1 VNAVTGHHGSLPPA
15 GPDSDRSAT
24 AKSRWHLLIGGLL
37 ALAVLVAA
45 RSVDVEH
52 YVGTAQRW
60 AEPLG
65 LLGPVVYGLVYVAA
79 TLLGA
84 PSMPF
89 TVLAPVLFGVTTGA
103 VTMVAASSASAAG
116 GFLIARY
123 LARDAVAARLADS
136 PAFVRLRAL
145 VEEHDWL
152 LIPVLRTFPVA
163 PFVVVN
169 YGFGLT
175 RIGFGRYF
183 CWSAVAMVPSN
194 IVLVLGARAIF
205 DAAARG
211 VVSWPVVGGTI
222 AAGLVSIG
230 LVVLVK
236 RARGR

>member
-1 VNAVTGHHGSLPPA
+1 M
-15 GPDSDRSAT
+15 
-24 AKSRWHLLIGGLL
+24 
-37 ALAVLVAA
+37 
-45 RSVDVEH
+45 
-52 YVGTAQRW
+52 GTAQRW

-65 LLGPVVYGLVYVAA
+65 PLGPVVYGLVYVAA

-89 TVLAPVLFGVTTGA
+89 TVLAPVLFGAATG
-103 VTMVAASSASAAG
+103 VCTMVAASSTSAAG

-123 LARDAVAARLADS
+123 LARDLVAARLAHS
-136 PAFVRLRAL
+136 AAFVRLGAL

-152 LIPVLRTFPVA
+152 LIPVLRTFPIA

-183 CWSAVAMVPSN
+183 WWSAVAMVPSN
-194 IVLVLGARAIF
+194 VVLVLGARAIF
-205 DAAARG
+205 DAITRG
-211 VVSWPVVGGTI
+211 VVSWPIVAGTI
-222 AAGLVSIG
+222 GAGIISG
-230 LVVLVK
+230 ALVVLVK

>member
-1 VNAVTGHHGSLPPA
+1 MNVVTGHQGSLPPST
-15 GPDSDRSAT
+15 PDRSAPP
-24 AKSRWHLLIGGLL
+24 KSRWHLVVGALL
-37 ALAVLVAA
+37 ALGVLLAA

-52 YVGTAQRW
+52 YVSVAQRW
-60 AEPLG
+60 AEPMG
-65 LLGPVVYGLVYVAA
+65 LLGPVVYGLVYVAV

-103 VTMVAASSASAAG
+103 VTMVAASSVSAAG

-136 PAFVRLRAL
+136 PAFVRMRAL
-145 VEEHDWL
+145 VEAHDWL

-175 RIGFGRYF
+175 RIGFARYF
-183 CWSAVAMVPSN
+183 WWSAVAMVPSN
-194 IVLVLGARAIF
+194 IVLVLGARLVF

-211 VVSWPVVGGTI
+211 VVSWPVVAAAI
-222 AAGLVSIG
+222 AAGLVSLG

-236 RARGR
+236 QARGR